1 MGETAVKERNGAM
14 SGRHDESPI
23 NPLPPIVVALAL
35 VILGIELIFQAGAR
49 GFAGGQDAVGWRL
62 EAMREYAFSGVVLEW
77 MIDTGRWPLEHV
89 KRFVTYPF
97 IHVSF
102 THTLM
107 VLVFLLA
114 LGKMVGEVFGT
125 FAVLAVFFLSA
136 IVGALAFGLLTGEDA
151 PLVGGYPA
159 VYGLIGSYT
168 FMLWV
173 SLAGTGNTQ
182 LRAFQ
187 LIGFLMGVQ
196 LIFGLLFG
204 TNKNWVADIFG
215 FGTGFFLSFLLV
227 PGALARLRD
236 RLRQR

>member
-1 MGETAVKERNGAM
+1 M
-14 SGRHDESPI
+14 SSSHNESPI
-23 NPLPPIVVALAL
+23 NPLPPVVVALAL
-35 VILGIELIFQAGAR
+35 LIIGIELVFQAGAR
-49 GFAGGQDAVGWRL
+49 GFAGGPDGVGWRL
-62 EAMREYAFSGVVLEW
+62 EAVRTYAFSGPILDW
-77 MIDTGRWPLEHV
+77 MIQTGRWPAEHLM
-89 KRFVTYPF
+89 RFVTYPF

-102 THTLM
+102 THALM
-107 VLVFLLA
+107 VIVFLLA

-173 SLAGTGNTQ
+173 SLAGTGNNQ

-204 TNKNWVADIFG
+204 ANKTWVADIFG